1 MAKKKQETSKQVL
14 ERTYV
19 IPLRRETL
27 KVPFFRKANKAVKAV
42 RQFISKHMKSDEVAI
57 GKYLNLKIWH
67 HGAKNPPGKVKV
79 IAVKDDKGKVFVELA
94 DAPKEAP
101 KTEEKKPSMK
111 EGKAVKEAEFKEKPE
126 EKIEKKA
133 EEAREE
139 KAEEAKKIE
148 KEEIKELHKE
158 HPKIH
163 HAPKMPQKPK
173 MQESHPTA
181 PRSV

>member
-1 MAKKKQETSKQVL
+1 MAKKTQETSKQVL
-14 ERTYV
+14 ERAYI

-27 KVPFFRKANKAVKAV
+27 KVPFFKKANKAVKAV

-79 IAVKDDKGKVFVELA
+79 IAVKDDKGKVFVELT
-94 DAPKEAP
+94 DAPKEAQ
-101 KTEEKKPSMK
+101 KADEKKQVKK
-111 EGKAVKEAEFKEKPE
+111 EEKAVKEAEFKEKPE

-133 EEAREE
+133 GEAKEE
-139 KAEEAKKIE
+139 KAEESKMIE
-148 KEEIKELHKE
+148 KEEIKELQKE
-158 HPKIH
+158 HHPQ
-163 HAPKMPQKPK
+163 HAPRMPAKPK